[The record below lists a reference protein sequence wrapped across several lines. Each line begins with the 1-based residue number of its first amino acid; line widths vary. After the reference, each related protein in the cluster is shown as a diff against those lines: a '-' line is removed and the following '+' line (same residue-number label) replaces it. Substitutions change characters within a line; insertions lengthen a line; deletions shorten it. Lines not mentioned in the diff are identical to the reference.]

1 MLKFVFDNKT
11 ASNLKKTVIPYIIV
25 IALGAMAV
33 SQQMEA
39 RQRKGG
45 PHDTSQGYY
54 KDLFMDS
61 GIFLTSRRELPA
73 AEALGLSMEKFVS
86 ASHKAAD
93 STRITQVDTVLQTML
108 LGGYPLDENGVLLYP
123 DGAPRFRMVYMN
135 GGKAANHGRSLT
147 DAARRNFQTFIR
159 NGGSYVG
166 SCAGAYLACKYT
178 YIAKKDSLAL
188 RTENYRY
195 LALWPGCTRSC
206 QLDNSWTDV
215 TLDKDSPL
223 LGYYDFGGDR
233 QVDSVRHNGGN
244 FADTE
249 HMWPEGTEILARYD
263 TRGREGLSLDLTGL
277 PVIWALKESDDSG
290 RVISCGSHPE
300 DVKSGER
307 LDLMCAMVRYALD
320 GNGSPKLK
328 AVLEPGKERVMDRRT
343 SDDDPAF
350 TMIGDRQ
357 YHHFAVDVPKGCKQ
371 FTVSLKSLKG
381 WRNFEFSLYVSDGG
395 FAFSDAARWRSE
407 GEGLDRQI
415 MVDSPKPG
423 RYYIGVCCETTVDS
437 QETAYGTQY
446 SGRLDV
452 LNGVPYT
459 ILVDLKR

>member
-1 MLKFVFDNKT
+1 M
-11 ASNLKKTVIPYIIV
+11 KKIILTILFTV
-25 IALGAMAV
+25 AAMAT
-33 SQQMEA
+33 A
-39 RQRKGG
+39 GAQR
-45 PHDTSQGYY
+45 GYY

-61 GIFLTSRRELPA
+61 GIYLTSRRDLPA
-73 AEALGLSMEKFVS
+73 ADALGLSMEKFVS

-93 STRITQVDTVLQTML
+93 STRITQVDTVIQTML
-108 LGGYPLDENGVLLYP
+108 LGGNPLDENGILLYP

-147 DAARRNFQTFIR
+147 DSARRNFQTFVR

-178 YIAKKDSLAL
+178 FVAAKDSLAL

-215 TLDKDSPL
+215 TIDKGSPL
-223 LGYYDFGGDR
+223 LKYYDFGGDR

-249 HMWPEGTEILARYD
+249 HVWPEGTEVLARYD
-263 TRGREGLSLDLTGL
+263 TRGREGLKLDLTGL
-277 PVIWALKESDDSG
+277 PVIWALKESDTSG
-290 RVISCGSHPE
+290 RVVSCGSHPE
-300 DVKSGER
+300 DAKSGER
-307 LDLMCAMVRYALD
+307 LDLMCSMVRYALD

-328 AVLEPGKERVMDRRT
+328 AVLEPGKERTMDRRT
-343 SDDDPAF
+343 SDADPAF
-350 TMIGDRQ
+350 TRIGDRQ
-357 YHHFAVDVPKGCKQ
+357 YHHFAVDIPRGCSQ
-371 FTVSLKSLKG
+371 AVVSLKSLKG
-381 WRNFEFSLYVSDGG
+381 WRNFDMSLYVSRDG
-395 FAFSDAARWRSE
+395 FAFSDAAAWRSV
-407 GEGLDRQI
+407 GEGVDRQI
-415 MVDSPKPG
+415 VIDSPKAG